1 MKSVSVGFD
10 EHRSEKLWVEI
21 DSLLRETDLAIEGV
35 DLFAVCIG
43 PGGFTG
49 LRVGIAAAKGFAVA
63 AGKPIIGVTSL
74 EATAANVTKT
84 CQVLAML
91 NAYKGEVYSQLFS
104 RQGDGAVVAENEPVV
119 STLRFA
125 LERIQHVEQ
134 LVVAGE
140 AAVELG
146 HDVAAFA
153 DEIRP
158 DGSPPSP
165 RSWLIQD
172 TDSSTA
178 EGVARLALMRYGEGV
193 RAEDVAACYVKR
205 PEAEIKLAKGLLGS
219 KIDRVRRLG

>member
-1 MKSVSVGFD
+1 MSVGF
-10 EHRSEKLWVEI
+10 EEYRSEKLWLEI
-21 DSLLRETDLAIEGV
+21 DHLLRETGLAIEGV

-74 EATAANVTKT
+74 EATAANVTGA

-91 NAYKGEVYSQLFS
+91 NAYKGELYSQLFS
-104 RQGDGAVVAENEPVV
+104 RHADSAVVAENEPLV

-125 LERIQHVEQ
+125 LERVQSVEQ
-134 LVVAGE
+134 MVVAGE

-146 HDVAAFA
+146 HDIAAFA

-158 DGSPPSP
+158 DGALPSH
-165 RSWLIQD
+165 RSWLIQAS
-172 TDSSTA
+172 DSSTA
-178 EGVARLALMRYGEGV
+178 EGVARLALMRYGEGEG
-193 RAEDVAACYVKR
+193 ADDVAACYVKR
-205 PEAEIKLAKGLLGS
+205 PEAEIKLANGLLGS